1 MRTRMGEGVRLGCL
15 SICLALAAVGV
26 VRADELSTAQRFE
39 AAKSDA
45 PSLIAFLKAM
55 PKGGDLHVHV
65 GGALYAETALDNA
78 IKQGLFYDPATNKFT
93 KDKADGRVPAADL
106 LKGEAGAY
114 LSKFLDAASMRGAR
128 PGGESGHDHFFNSFG
143 ILGSAEEGLSDD
155 DVNAEVIGRAK
166 AQNEQYLELMARF
179 GPDEAYDLLDK
190 VTLPPTVDN
199 PAAVLDK
206 LKPTLDRLIPLCRA
220 YLDAQDRLMAQRL
233 GTPPPLSGAQSPIT
247 VRYIVAASRLAPDSS
262 FFVRLAAGMALMQAD
277 KRVVGVNILAPED
290 HPFART
296 HFETQMR
303 LIDFL
308 WKHFNHPNITLHA
321 GELTPEISPVEAM
334 QSRIRRS
341 VEVGHAR
348 RIGHGVSI
356 AWEDDLPGL
365 FREMKQKGVAV
376 EICLTS
382 NAGILGVSGDQHPF
396 NLYRKSGIP
405 VSLNTDDEG
414 INRSNL
420 TMEFVRAVQ
429 TYKLSY
435 ADVKEMVRN
444 SIEYSFLPGD
454 SLFVG
459 HDYHQMSPAFA
470 GIQRPDWKPS
480 ADAQRL
486 LDASEKR
493 RVQIRLEEAF
503 VAFEN

>member
-1 MRTRMGEGVRLGCL
+1 M
-15 SICLALAAVGV
+15 
-26 VRADELSTAQRFE
+26 
-39 AAKSDA
+39 
-45 PSLIAFLKAM
+45 
-55 PKGGDLHVHV
+55 
-65 GGALYAETALDNA
+65 
-78 IKQGLFYDPATNKFT
+78 
-93 KDKADGRVPAADL
+93 
-106 LKGEAGAY
+106 
-114 LSKFLDAASMRGAR
+114 
-128 PGGESGHDHFFNSFG
+128 
-143 ILGSAEEGLSDD
+143 
-155 DVNAEVIGRAK
+155 IGRAK

-190 VTLPPTVDN
+190 VDMPATVDN
-199 PAAVLDK
+199 PAAALDK

-220 YLDAQDRLMAQRL
+220 YLDAQDRLITQRL
-233 GTPPPLSGAQSPIT
+233 GTPPPLSGAQGPIT

-321 GELTPEISPVEAM
+321 GELTPAISPVEPM

-365 FREMKQKGVAV
+365 FKEMKQNGVAV

-396 NLYRKSGIP
+396 NLYRKSG
-405 VSLNTDDEG
+405 
-414 INRSNL
+414 NL
-420 TMEFVRAVQ
+420 RRR
-429 TYKLSY
+429 LS
-435 ADVKEMVRN
+435 
-444 SIEYSFLPGD
+444 
-454 SLFVG
+454 
-459 HDYHQMSPAFA
+459 
-470 GIQRPDWKPS
+470 
-480 ADAQRL
+480 
-486 LDASEKR
+486 AS
-493 RVQIRLEEAF
+493 
-503 VAFEN
+503 